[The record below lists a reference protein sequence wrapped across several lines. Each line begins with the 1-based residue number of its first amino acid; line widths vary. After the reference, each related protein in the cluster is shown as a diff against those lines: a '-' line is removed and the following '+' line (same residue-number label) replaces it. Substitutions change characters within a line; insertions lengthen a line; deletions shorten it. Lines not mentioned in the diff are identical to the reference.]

1 MARTDSPA
9 SQAYLSDKGRVMP
22 VSTSDTAP
30 TPAPVPTPAPTAA
43 RPQPQSL
50 SELFWSFTLL
60 ALQGFGGVV
69 AIVQRELVDKKQWM
83 TPAEF
88 VEEWAV
94 AQVMPGPNV
103 VNLAMIIGNRFFGLR
118 GALCALA
125 GMLTFPLI
133 LLLLLAM
140 LYSQIATHP
149 GVAGAL
155 RGMSAVAAGMIMASG
170 LRLIPALKKH
180 PLGWLLCAL
189 IATLCFIGIALF
201 HFSLVSILLFL
212 GGSSGA
218 LVYRQLKQIKPV
230 AGSVGDIDA

>member
-1 MARTDSPA
+1 MSVPSADT
-9 SQAYLSDKGRVMP
+9 G
-22 VSTSDTAP
+22 STS
-30 TPAPVPTPAPTAA
+30 VPTSA

-60 ALQGFGGVV
+60 AMQGFGGVV

-103 VNLAMIIGNRFFGLR
+103 VNLAMVIGNRFFGLR

-133 LLLLLAM
+133 LLLLLAI
-140 LYSQIATHP
+140 LYSQVAQHS
-149 GVAGAL
+149 GVAGSL
-155 RGMSAVAAGMIMASG
+155 RGMSAVAAGMIIASG
-170 LRLIPALKKH
+170 LRLIPTLQKH
-180 PLGWLLCAL
+180 PLGWVLCAL
-189 IATLCFIGIALF
+189 IALLCFIGIAIF
-201 HFSLVSILLFL
+201 HFPLVFILLLL
-212 GGSSGA
+212 GGCSST
-218 LVYRQLKQIKPV
+218 LVYRQLKQIKSG
-230 AGSVGDIDA
+230 AESEGDADA

>member
-1 MARTDSPA
+1 MPTPVPPDSPE
-9 SQAYLSDKGRVMP
+9 LSDSP
-22 VSTSDTAP
+22 VTSEALSP
-30 TPAPVPTPAPTAA
+30 LQA
-43 RPQPQSL
+43 RPQPASL
-50 SELFWSFTLL
+50 SELFWSFTAL
-60 ALQGFGGVV
+60 AMQGFGGVV

-133 LLLLLAM
+133 LLLLLAI
-140 LYSQIATHP
+140 LYSQVSAHA

-170 LRLIPALKKH
+170 LRLIPALRKH
-180 PLGWLLCAL
+180 PLGWQLCAV
-189 IATLCFIGIALF
+189 IAILCFISIALLRLP
-201 HFSLVSILLFL
+201 LVVILLIL
-212 GGSSGA
+212 GGASSL
-218 LVYRQLKQIKPV
+218 LVYRQLKQHQ
-230 AGSVGDIDA
+230 SQQTHNRESDDA

>member
-1 MARTDSPA
+1 MPTPVPPDSPI
-9 SQAYLSDKGRVMP
+9 SSELSDSP
-22 VSTSDTAP
+22 TTSETLRP
-30 TPAPVPTPAPTAA
+30 LQA
-43 RPQPQSL
+43 RPQPASL
-50 SELFWSFTLL
+50 SELFWSFTAL
-60 ALQGFGGVV
+60 AMQGFGGVV

-83 TPAEF
+83 TAAEF

-133 LLLLLAM
+133 LLLLLAI
-140 LYSQIATHP
+140 LYSQVATHA

-180 PLGWLLCAL
+180 PSGWRLCAL
-189 IATLCFIGIALF
+189 IVSVCFIGIALLRLPLVLIL
-201 HFSLVSILLFL
+201 SLL
-212 GGSSGA
+212 GGASSL
-218 LVYRQLKQIKPV
+218 LVYRQLKQDQSQQ
-230 AGSVGDIDA
+230 ATARGDDDA

>member
-1 MARTDSPA
+1 
-9 SQAYLSDKGRVMP
+9 MP
-22 VSTSDTAP
+22 VSTSDTAQ
-30 TPAPVPTPAPTAA
+30 TQVPMPAPTPA

-50 SELFWSFTLL
+50 NELFWSFTLL
-60 ALQGFGGVV
+60 AMQGFGGVV

-140 LYSQIATHP
+140 LYSQIAAHP

-189 IATLCFIGIALF
+189 IAVLCFICIAVF
-201 HFSLVSILLFL
+201 HFPLVFILLLL
-212 GGSSGA
+212 GGSSSV
-218 LVYRQLKQIKPV
+218 LVYRQLKQIESS
-230 AGSVGDIDA
+230 AEAIGDVDT

>member
-1 MARTDSPA
+1 MLVPS
-9 SQAYLSDKGRVMP
+9 
-22 VSTSDTAP
+22 SDTASRS
-30 TPAPVPTPAPTAA
+30 VPTPA

-50 SELFWSFTLL
+50 NELFWSFTSL

-133 LLLLLAM
+133 LLLLLAI
-140 LYSQIATHP
+140 LYSPIATHP

-170 LRLIPALKKH
+170 LRLIPALQKH

-189 IATLCFIGIALF
+189 IAILCFIGIALLRLP
-201 HFSLVSILLFL
+201 LVFILLSL
-212 GGSSGA
+212 GGGGSA
-218 LVYRQLKQIKPV
+218 LVYRQLKQIQSTTRSDGN
-230 AGSVGDIDA
+230 ADA